1 MHPAGA
7 FRIAPNRL
15 QHAAKGVCKFGR
27 DRSLASQPHS
37 GKPGL
42 GLRDEGE
49 EMTPAQASRQQSIRL
64 HRATTSEHYATV
76 TLAPGSHARRV
87 AGQGLCRS
95 PRATQPSLDS

>member
-1 MHPAGA
+1 VHPAGA

-15 QHAAKGVCKFGR
+15 QPAAKGVCKFGR

-76 TLAPGSHARRV
+76 TLAPGRTRDALPDK
-87 AGQGLCRS
+87 GCRS